1 MNVFQPDHA
10 NTTLLH
16 QVPNLFTARH
26 ADLNGAN
33 ISIPDWVTGRSFVKI
48 DNSILHWETD
58 KHTVVHVC
66 LHVRRPAECP
76 KRKTISNLKMA
87 ISIRR
92 LMHSPRG
99 TQNFTAHQSPFS
111 IGRLLKLFSCS
122 MTRHPETRRL
132 LNFLQTTKNKTQKIW
147 KKRMHWK
154 GQTKKKTWL
163 ERTTSVWTAWQ
174 TEEKKQSHFFFSN
187 SVHTCRC
194 RRLQLNIAC
203 CVTTWIDV
211 LHRCQ

>member
-1 MNVFQPDHA
+1 MNVFQLTCDNTIMLHWVPDTFA
-10 NTTLLH
+10 T
-16 QVPNLFTARH
+16 RH
-26 ADLNGAN
+26 GELNGTCV
-33 ISIPDWVTGRSFVKI
+33 SIPDWVTERTPQMTHNLELMI
-48 DNSILHWETD
+48 PCSISQVTN
-58 KHTVVHVC
+58 KHAIMHVC

-147 KKRMHWK
+147 KKRMH
-154 GQTKKKTWL
+154 
-163 ERTTSVWTAWQ
+163 
-174 TEEKKQSHFFFSN
+174 
-187 SVHTCRC
+187 
-194 RRLQLNIAC
+194 
-203 CVTTWIDV
+203 
-211 LHRCQ
+211 